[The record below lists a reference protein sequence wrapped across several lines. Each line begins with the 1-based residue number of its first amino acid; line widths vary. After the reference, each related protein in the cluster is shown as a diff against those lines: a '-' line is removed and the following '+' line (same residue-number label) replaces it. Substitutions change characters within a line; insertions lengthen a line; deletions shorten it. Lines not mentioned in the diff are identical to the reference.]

1 MATFTKTDLKYDYNW
16 STNDNAGSNYR
27 DFYDQVRI
35 NKTEG
40 NEVLYFCEKFLEVHS
55 LAPSIEN
62 FTRVET
68 LLKSTTAAPLE
79 TRLELYNFIALHWT
93 NSDIDTIYN
102 NNIVQENN
110 SINFGNTISPN

>member
-1 MATFTKTDLKYDYNW
+1 MAIFNKADLKHNYNW
-16 STNDNAGSNYR
+16 NSNDNAGANYR

-55 LAPSIEN
+55 LAPSVEN
-62 FTRVET
+62 FNRVET

-79 TRLELYNFIALHWT
+79 MRLKLYNFIALHWT

-102 NNIVQENN
+102 SSMNQDTNQ
-110 SINFGNTISPN
+110 SNFTSNVTRN